1 MLTVTE
7 DARAHLVKLLEE
19 AEAPEGSAARF
30 VAGEEGLA
38 LQVDNPRE
46 DDQTHEHNGRPVLL
60 MDPQIADLLQDKTL
74 DVRETE
80 EGTALELHDEN
91 AEEEGEEGSQEQA

>member
-7 DARAHLVKLLEE
+7 PASAHLAKLLDD
-19 AEAPEGSAARF
+19 AEAPDGAAARF
-30 VAGEEGLA
+30 VSGEEGLA
-38 LQVDNPRE
+38 LQLDQPKD
-46 DDQTHEHNGRPVLL
+46 DDQTVDHQGRTVLL
-60 MDPQIADLLQDKTL
+60 LDPEIADLLQDKTL

-91 AEEEGEEGSQEQA
+91 EQAEGGEGGE